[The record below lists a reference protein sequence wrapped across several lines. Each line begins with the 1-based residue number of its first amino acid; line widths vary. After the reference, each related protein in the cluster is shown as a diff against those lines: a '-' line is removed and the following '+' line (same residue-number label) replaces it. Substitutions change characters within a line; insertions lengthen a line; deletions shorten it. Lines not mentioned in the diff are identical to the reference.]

1 MELQGRVAVITGGT
15 RGIGRA
21 IAEGFFADGASVV
34 INGRSAE
41 KGAQALKEMNGGDR
55 VHFVQGDVKSR
66 EGCQAIIDAAI
77 AKYGKIDI
85 MVNNAGGATGHA
97 PVIDLEDWA
106 MEDSLKWNFWST
118 FWCTQMA
125 LRDMVPRGWGRI
137 INVSSLEGKHGKPG
151 VSIYVTA
158 KHAINGF
165 TKSCAQEIGT
175 TGVTINCI
183 CPGAIETDI
192 MRDEG
197 PAAAASM
204 GLTYQGLLDWF
215 ASEAAIKRLNT
226 CEEVAA
232 VASLLASEAGAGIT
246 GSMISVDG
254 GTAAY

>member
-21 IAEGFFADGASVV
+21 IAEGFLADGASVV

-41 KGAQALKEMNGGDR
+41 KGAQAVKEMNGGDR
-55 VHFVQGDVKSR
+55 VHFVQGDIKSR

-125 LRDMVPRGWGRI
+125 LRDMVPRGR
-137 INVSSLEGKHGKPG
+137 
-151 VSIYVTA
+151 
-158 KHAINGF
+158 
-165 TKSCAQEIGT
+165 
-175 TGVTINCI
+175 
-183 CPGAIETDI
+183 
-192 MRDEG
+192 
-197 PAAAASM
+197 
-204 GLTYQGLLDWF
+204 
-215 ASEAAIKRLNT
+215 
-226 CEEVAA
+226 
-232 VASLLASEAGAGIT
+232 
-246 GSMISVDG
+246 
-254 GTAAY
+254 